1 MKKVKN
7 YLIYLII
14 IAVAYYVIPAI
25 PRLDPSLSGSS
36 TAVFLLFLATPVI
49 CFAVSLIR
57 GMLNGADI
65 LYIVL
70 TYVVYIP
77 MILIYRNVPIII
89 YGIIYTLFC
98 GLGIYVGS
106 VVRKFREQ

>member
-1 MKKVKN
+1 LERVKKLLV
-7 YLIYLII
+7 YLIL
-14 IAVAYYVIPAI
+14 IAVAYYFVPAI
-25 PRLDPSLSGSS
+25 PKIVPSLTNSS
-36 TAVFLLFLATPVI
+36 SAVFLLFLATPLI
-49 CFAVSLIR
+49 CFVVSLIR
-57 GMLNGADI
+57 GMISGMDI

-77 MILIYRNVPIII
+77 MILIYKNMPIII

-106 VVRKFREQ
+106 VVKKFRE